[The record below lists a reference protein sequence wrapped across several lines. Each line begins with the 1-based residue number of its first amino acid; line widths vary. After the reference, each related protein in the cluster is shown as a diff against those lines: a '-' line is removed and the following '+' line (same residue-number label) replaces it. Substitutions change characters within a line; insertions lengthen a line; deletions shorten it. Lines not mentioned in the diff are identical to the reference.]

1 MKIKNIILTLALIAA
16 CPAASAQTSA
26 DDARVRDKITQAVM
40 KVYDD
45 QLAKEPGDYN
55 TRFARA
61 NQLFYN
67 GEYAQ
72 ALADANE
79 VLDQLPDKDKTL
91 AFDTHMLKARIY
103 DAQGNYGDE
112 IESLRVAS
120 ELNPKSMGCIDMLA
134 KVSLKVNDLTAAER
148 NFQNILRDTPMNY
161 DAMYGLAR
169 IEVKRNNY
177 EKAVS
182 YVDKAVNLFTAEPQ
196 VYINR
201 ADILAQMQQY
211 EPAAQDL
218 ISALSVG
225 NDSGDALQSLIS
237 MSDTHYDEVM
247 SALANSIDKAP
258 RVGMFY
264 YVRSSIAMR
273 HVHYGQALKDLKS
286 IIVNGLYD
294 FHAIYGDAALCQ
306 MELMQYDDALAN
318 VEKAIGMNP
327 DNADYYV
334 LKSRIEFNRG
344 KGNNYEVALALLD
357 KALQLNPASADALF
371 AKARLLI
378 SQRQDAEALKCV
390 NTIINNDAACSEAL
404 LLRGW
409 INKYRLKNAVAAT
422 QDFEAMLR
430 LGKDYNSMR
439 GFALHELGKDIEAR
453 DWAKQ
458 IIQDGILPGGQAYI
472 TASALYSDIGDV
484 EMGDKGASIE
494 ALRSALANG
503 YGSLY
508 EIKVNESPYVNLKL
522 VRRYPE
528 FETILEQN
536 TDCFKERR

>member
-1 MKIKNIILTLALIAA
+1 MKLRNIFLTLAIATGCFIA
-16 CPAASAQTSA
+16 TAQTSA

-79 VLDQLPDKDKTL
+79 VLDQLPAKDKTL
-91 AFDTHMLKARIY
+91 AFDTYMLKARIY
-103 DAQGNYGDE
+103 DEQGHFE
-112 IESLRVAS
+112 EEVEALRTAS

-134 KVSLKVNDLTAAER
+134 KVSLKVNDLDAAER
-148 NFQNILRDTPMNY
+148 NFQSILRDTPMNY
-161 DAMYGLAR
+161 DAMYGLAK
-169 IEVKRNNY
+169 IEVKRKNY
-177 EKAVS
+177 EKAAS
-182 YVDKAVNLFTAEPQ
+182 HVDKAVNLFTAEPQ

-201 ADILAQMQQY
+201 ADILAQMEQY

-225 NDSGDALQSLIS
+225 SETSQALQALIN
-237 MSDTHYDEVM
+237 MSDTHYDAVM

-264 YVRSSIAMR
+264 YVRSSIALR

-286 IIVNGLYD
+286 IIANNLYD
-294 FHAIYGDAALCQ
+294 FHSIYGDAALCQ
-306 MELMQYDDALAN
+306 MELTQYDDALVN
-318 VEKAIGMNP
+318 INKALEMQS
-327 DNADYYV
+327 DEVDYYI
-334 LKSRIEFNRG
+334 LKARIEFSRG
-344 KGNNYEVALALLD
+344 QGNNYGAAYANID
-357 KALQLNPASADALF
+357 KALELSPNNATALML
-371 AKARLLI
+371 KARLLVM
-378 SQRQDAEALKCV
+378 QRENAEALKCV
-390 NTIINNDAACSEAL
+390 NTIIDKNAANSEAL

-409 INKYRLKNAVAAT
+409 INKYRMKNAVAAT
-422 QDFEAMLR
+422 ADFEAMLR
-430 LGKDYNSMR
+430 LGKDYNSLR
-439 GFALHELGKDIEAR
+439 GFALHELGKDLEAR

-458 IIQDGILPGGQAYI
+458 IVNDGILPGGQTYVM
-472 TASALYSDIGDV
+472 ASALYSDIGDV
-484 EMGDKGASIE
+484 EMGDKGNSIDC
-494 ALRSALANG
+494 LRSALANG
-503 YGSLY
+503 FGSLY
-508 EIKVNESPYVNLKL
+508 DIKVNEFPYVNMKL

-528 FETILEQN
+528 FNTIIEQN
-536 TDCFKERR
+536 ADCFKERR

>member
-1 MKIKNIILTLALIAA
+1 MKLRNIFLTLAIAA
-16 CPAASAQTSA
+16 GCVLAAAQSSS

-45 QLAKEPGDYN
+45 QLAQHPDDYN

-79 VLDQLPDKDKTL
+79 VLNQLPEKDKTL
-91 AFDTHMLKARIY
+91 SFDTYMLKARIY
-103 DAQGNYGDE
+103 DAMGNYGEE
-112 IESLRVAS
+112 IEVLRTAS
-120 ELNPKSMGCIDMLA
+120 SLNPKSMGCIDMLA
-134 KVSLKVNDLTAAER
+134 KVSLKVNDLDAAER

-161 DAMYGLAR
+161 DAMYGLAK

-177 EKAVS
+177 EKAAS
-182 YVDKAVNLFTAEPQ
+182 YADKAVNLFTAEPQ

-201 ADILAQMQQY
+201 ADILLQMQQY

-225 NDSGDALQSLIS
+225 NDTGSALQALVT
-237 MSDTHYDEVM
+237 MSDTHYEAVM
-247 SALANSIDKAP
+247 NALANSIDKAP

-264 YVRSSIAMR
+264 YVRSSIALR

-286 IIVNGLYD
+286 IIVNNLYD
-294 FHAIYGDAALCQ
+294 FHSIYSDAALCQ
-306 MELMQYDDALAN
+306 MELMQYDDALVN
-318 VEKAIGMNP
+318 INKAIEMKGDDP
-327 DNADYYV
+327 DNLV
-334 LKSRIEFNRG
+334 LKARIEFNRG
-344 KGNNYEVALALLD
+344 NGANYGAAYALLDQALAL
-357 KALQLNPASADALF
+357 NPKHVDALF
-371 AKARLLI
+371 NKARLLI
-378 SQRQDAEALKCV
+378 AQRKDADALKCV
-390 NTIINNDAACSEAL
+390 NTIIDNDAACSEAL

-409 INKYRLKNAVAAT
+409 INKYRLKNAVAA
-422 QDFEAMLR
+422 QNDFEAMLR
-430 LGKDYNSMR
+430 LGKDYSSLR
-439 GFALHELGKDIEAR
+439 GFALHELGKDLEAR

-458 IIQDGILPGGQAYI
+458 IIQDGILPGGQTYI

-494 ALRSALANG
+494 CLRSALANG

-508 EIKVNESPYVNLKL
+508 EVKANEAPYVNLKL

-528 FETILEQN
+528 FSTILEQN
-536 TDCFKERR
+536 EDCFKERR

>member
-1 MKIKNIILTLALIAA
+1 MKLRNILMIVAIAA
-16 CPAASAQTSA
+16 GCLVAAAQTSS
-26 DDARVRDKITQAVM
+26 DDSRVRNKITQAVM
-40 KVYDD
+40 KVYDE
-45 QLAKEPGDYN
+45 QLAKHPDDYN

-67 GEYAQ
+67 GDYAQ

-79 VLDQLPDKDKTL
+79 VLDQLPAKDKTL
-91 AFDTHMLKARIY
+91 SFDTHMLKARIY
-103 DAQGNYGDE
+103 DAQGNYGE
-112 IESLRVAS
+112 EVEALRTAS

-134 KVSLKVNDLTAAER
+134 KVSLKVNDLDAAER

-161 DAMYGLAR
+161 DAMYGLAK

-177 EKAVS
+177 EKAAS

-201 ADILAQMQQY
+201 ADILSQMQQY

-225 NDSGDALQSLIS
+225 NDTGAALQALVS
-237 MSDTHYDEVM
+237 MSDTHYDAVM
-247 SALANSIDKAP
+247 NALANSIDKAP

-264 YVRSSIAMR
+264 YVRSSIALR

-286 IIVNGLYD
+286 IIANNLYD
-294 FHAIYGDAALCQ
+294 FHSIYSDAALCQ

-318 VEKAIGMNP
+318 INKAIEMKGDDAAN
-327 DNADYYV
+327 YI

-344 KGNNYEVALALLD
+344 KGGNYDAAYALLD
-357 KALQLNPASADALF
+357 KALTLEPKNADALF

-378 SQRQDAEALKCV
+378 SQRKDADALKCV
-390 NTIINNDAACSEAL
+390 NTIIDNDAACSEAL

-409 INKYRLKNAVAAT
+409 INKYRLKNAVGA
-422 QDFEAMLR
+422 QKDFEAMLR
-430 LGKDYNSMR
+430 LGKDYNSLR
-439 GFALHELGKDIEAR
+439 GFALHELGNDLEAR

-458 IIQDGILPGGQAYI
+458 IIQDGILPGGQTYI

-494 ALRSALANG
+494 CLRSALANG

-508 EIKVNESPYVNLKL
+508 EVKANEFPYVNLKL

-528 FETILEQN
+528 FSTILEQN
-536 TDCFKERR
+536 AECFKERR